1 MQCLARR
8 PPEGGSHTGSSGRGG
23 PFRRWLARRLP
34 PRSSRD
40 ERGLSSLRSGATRDA
55 VLALP
60 PVLDGAPVLP
70 THSQEY
76 PPVWNH
82 PRIDRTCRSL
92 RACADAYVERRS
104 PNFGR
109 FPFSHDPRR
118 SPTRDRGPTG
128 RAARDP
134 HRQALSGE
142 NPNAAAAGVAR
153 GHERAR
159 ALNNQL
165 VAGKTPALPAV
176 VLAHEHPV
184 G

>member
-1 MQCLARR
+1 MQCLARI
-8 PPEGGSHTGSSGRGG
+8 PPEGGSHTGSSGRGV

-40 ERGLSSLRSGATRDA
+40 ERGLSSLRSGLLVMLSSPCHRCSTARRCYQRTLKSTRPSGIILVSIGPA
-55 VLALP
+55 
-60 PVLDGAPVLP
+60 
-70 THSQEY
+70 
-76 PPVWNH
+76 
-82 PRIDRTCRSL
+82 DRSEP
-92 RACADAYVERRS
+92 A
-104 PNFGR
+104 FG
-109 FPFSHDPRR
+109 HEPRR
-118 SPTRDRGPTG
+118 SRTRNRGPTG

-176 VLAHEHPV
+176 VLAHERPV
-184 G
+184 